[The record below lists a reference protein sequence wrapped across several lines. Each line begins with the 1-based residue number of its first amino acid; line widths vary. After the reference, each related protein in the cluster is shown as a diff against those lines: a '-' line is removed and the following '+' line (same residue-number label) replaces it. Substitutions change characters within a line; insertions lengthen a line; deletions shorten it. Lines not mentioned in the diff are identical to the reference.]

1 MCYHKFLKMQNH
13 PRRSLTQIILSND
26 SVEKYFEQLF
36 MTFSVVGIAM
46 QDVCMYACA
55 YVNQGYKATEW
66 LVRYVTAASAAA
78 SPLQVTLS
86 AFTFIRN
93 LRLAFVI
100 PCNRSCLPYGID
112 VTVIPSLAH
121 LIHPAFAC
129 LFTVDLYCIA
139 YILSS
144 TGISMP
150 RPVEDRNTDVND
162 ERTPLI
168 VVQRPTAER
177 GTDIAGPADSHDK
190 DHDVSQSI
198 TTLRAIFSAVALGGL
213 IFLQSTNISILTTTQ
228 SAIAGD
234 LDAFERTS
242 WFTSAY
248 LIAMSALGPLNGKLA
263 AVFTPRITIFA
274 STVLLAIGTIT
285 SGLANDFTGFIVG
298 RVFTGIGASGI
309 FTVSIIIVL
318 ELTSAKQRG
327 LAIGLLNSGFTVG
340 VAVGA
345 TAAGALLPVI
355 GWRWLFLG
363 QAPIALLGGAVLLL
377 SIPSTFTTGKQDES
391 KEPTLTRLARLD
403 YIGAVSLTASI
414 VLVLYSLGAP
424 RQIPL
429 LPLILS
435 PFVFAAFVLNEVY
448 LSSDPIIPISL
459 LKSRGLLLTCLAT
472 VGYMMARW
480 AVLFY
485 TPTYA
490 IAVRDW
496 SPASAGAILVPTN
509 AGFALGG
516 LLVGGL
522 HIRRSGSFYVPTLV
536 VYVLFPF
543 TMILMAVLSTH
554 DSNKWLYVLNV
565 LVSGGLTGAA
575 LNYNLAH
582 LLHLTPKSTHYV
594 ATSLLATFRGF
605 SGSFGSAIGGGMFTR
620 TLYNSLT
627 RQFAERGIRNE
638 ELVIRLLGSPALVGS
653 LEGVQKEVAVQGYE
667 EALKMLFFSGA
678 GLAALMIFVQAGT
691 GWKGA
696 AEEEAQGGIASAEE
710 REERI
715 DEA

>member
-1 MCYHKFLKMQNH
+1 MPK
-13 PRRSLTQIILSND
+13 
-26 SVEKYFEQLF
+26 SVEY
-36 MTFSVVGIAM
+36 
-46 QDVCMYACA
+46 
-55 YVNQGYKATEW
+55 
-66 LVRYVTAASAAA
+66 
-78 SPLQVTLS
+78 
-86 AFTFIRN
+86 
-93 LRLAFVI
+93 
-100 PCNRSCLPYGID
+100 RS
-112 VTVIPSLAH
+112 
-121 LIHPAFAC
+121 
-129 LFTVDLYCIA
+129 
-139 YILSS
+139 
-144 TGISMP
+144 
-150 RPVEDRNTDVND
+150 TDVND

-177 GTDIAGPADSHDK
+177 DRGINGTADSHNK

-285 SGLANDFTGFIVG
+285 SGLASDFAGFIVG
-298 RVFTGIGASGI
+298 RVFTGVGASGI

-345 TAAGALLPVI
+345 TAAGALLPIV

-363 QAPIALLGGAVLLL
+363 QAPIALLGGAALLL

-391 KEPTLTRLARLD
+391 KEPTLTRLAKLD
-403 YIGAVSLTASI
+403 YIGAISLTASI

-429 LPLILS
+429 LPLIMS

-448 LSSDPIIPISL
+448 LSSDPIIPIAL

-490 IAVRDW
+490 IAVRNW

-536 VYVLFPF
+536 VYILFPF
-543 TMILMAVLSTH
+543 TMILLAVLSTH
-554 DSNKWLYVLNV
+554 DSNKWLYVLDV

-605 SGSFGSAIGGGMFTR
+605 SGSFGSAIGGGMFSR

-627 RQFAERGIRNE
+627 RQFAEHGIRNE

-667 EALKMLFFSGA
+667 EALKMLFLSGA
-678 GLAALMIFVQAGT
+678 GLAALMIIVQAGT
-691 GWKGA
+691 GWNGA
-696 AEEEAQGGIASAEE
+696 GEEEAQAVSDSEEE
-710 REERI
+710 RDELI
-715 DEA
+715 DAA

>member
-1 MCYHKFLKMQNH
+1 V
-13 PRRSLTQIILSND
+13 P
-26 SVEKYFEQLF
+26 SV
-36 MTFSVVGIAM
+36 S
-46 QDVCMYACA
+46 
-55 YVNQGYKATEW
+55 
-66 LVRYVTAASAAA
+66 A
-78 SPLQVTLS
+78 SPSQKDRS
-86 AFTFIRN
+86 AFTFRSEGFT
-93 LRLAFVI
+93 LHAFVI
-100 PCNRSCLPYGID
+100 
-112 VTVIPSLAH
+112 
-121 LIHPAFAC
+121 
-129 LFTVDLYCIA
+129 
-139 YILSS
+139 SS
-144 TGISMP
+144 TRPFSLQLYYIIILCSYWSATYLGVILTLPEERSHSLMP
-150 RPVEDRNTDVND
+150 QPAKPQRADDD

-168 VVQRPTAER
+168 LVQPPTGER
-177 GTDIAGPADSHDK
+177 DRGINGPADARNTDN
-190 DHDVSQSI
+190 DVSQSI
-198 TTLRAIFSAVALGGL
+198 TTLRTVFSALALGGL

-234 LDAFERTS
+234 LDAFEKTS

-263 AVFTPRITIFA
+263 AVFTPRLTIFA

-285 SGLANDFTGFIVG
+285 SGLANDFTGFIAG
-298 RVFTGIGASGI
+298 RVLTGVGASGI
-309 FTVSIIIVL
+309 FTISIIIVL

-345 TAAGALLPVI
+345 TAAGALLPVV

-363 QAPIALLGGAVLLL
+363 QAPIALLGGVVLLL
-377 SIPSTFTTGKQDES
+377 SIPSTFTTGKQDDS
-391 KEPTLTRLARLD
+391 KVPTPTRLAKLD
-403 YIGAVSLTASI
+403 YIGAITLTASI

-424 RQIPL
+424 RHIPL
-429 LPLILS
+429 LPLVLS
-435 PFVFAAFVLNEVY
+435 PFVFATFILNEVY
-448 LSSDPIIPISL
+448 VSTDPIIPISL

-490 IAVRDW
+490 IAVRNW

-536 VYVLFPF
+536 VYIFFPF
-543 TMILMAVLSTH
+543 TMVLLAMLSTH
-554 DSNKWLYVLNV
+554 DSNKWLYVLDV
-565 LVSGGLTGAA
+565 LVSGALTGAA

-582 LLHLTPKSTHYV
+582 VLHLTPKNTHYV

-605 SGSFGSAIGGGMFTR
+605 SGSFGSAIGGGMFSR

-627 RQFAERGIRNE
+627 RQFAERGIKNE

-653 LEGVQKEVAVQGYE
+653 LEGVQKEVAVKGYE
-667 EALKMLFFSGA
+667 EALKMLFLSGA
-678 GLAALMIFVQAGT
+678 GLAALMVFVQAGT

-696 AEEEAQGGIASAEE
+696 GEECAQAANEEE
-710 REERI
+710 REEPI
-715 DEA
+715 DGAENAA

>member
-1 MCYHKFLKMQNH
+1 
-13 PRRSLTQIILSND
+13 
-26 SVEKYFEQLF
+26 
-36 MTFSVVGIAM
+36 
-46 QDVCMYACA
+46 
-55 YVNQGYKATEW
+55 
-66 LVRYVTAASAAA
+66 
-78 SPLQVTLS
+78 
-86 AFTFIRN
+86 
-93 LRLAFVI
+93 
-100 PCNRSCLPYGID
+100 
-112 VTVIPSLAH
+112 
-121 LIHPAFAC
+121 
-129 LFTVDLYCIA
+129 
-139 YILSS
+139 
-144 TGISMP
+144 MP
-150 RPVEDRNTDVND
+150 RPNQQPRRTNVND

-168 VVQRPTAER
+168 LVQPPSAESDR
-177 GTDIAGPADSHDK
+177 DFNSASNASTNDYDDHKK
-190 DHDVSQSI
+190 DNDVSQSI
-198 TTLRAIFSAVALGGL
+198 TAARAIFSAIALGGL

-228 SAIAGD
+228 SAIAAD
-234 LDAFERTS
+234 LDAFDKTT

-263 AVFTPRITIFA
+263 AVFTPRITMFA

-285 SGLANDFTGFIVG
+285 SGLAGDFSSFIIG
-298 RVFTGIGASGI
+298 RVFTGIGAAGI

-327 LAIGLLNSGFTVG
+327 LAIGLLNTGFTIG

-345 TAAGALLPVI
+345 TAAGALLPTV

-363 QAPIALLGGAVLLL
+363 QAPIALVGGVCLLF
-377 SIPSTFTTGKQDES
+377 SIPSTFTTGKQDDS
-391 KEPTLTRLARLD
+391 GVPTLTRLAKLD
-403 YIGAVSLTASI
+403 YLGAITLTTSI
-414 VLVLYSLGAP
+414 VLLLYSLGAP
-424 RQIPL
+424 RHIPL

-435 PFVFAAFVLNEVY
+435 PIVFATFVLNELY
-448 LSSDPIIPISL
+448 LSSDPIIPVSL

-490 IAVRDW
+490 IAIRNW
-496 SPASAGAILVPTN
+496 SPASAGAILIPTN

-522 HIRRSGSFYVPTLV
+522 HIRRSGSFYIPTLV
-536 VYVLFPF
+536 VYAAFPITMVLLA
-543 TMILMAVLSTH
+543 MLSTH
-554 DSNKWLYVLNV
+554 DSNKWLYVLDV

-605 SGSFGSAIGGGMFTR
+605 SGSFGSAIGGGMFSR

-627 RQFAERGIRNE
+627 RQFAEHGIQNE
-638 ELVIRLLGSPALVGS
+638 DLVVRLLGSPALVGS
-653 LEGVQKEVAVQGYE
+653 LEGVQKEIAIRGYE
-667 EALKMLFFSGA
+667 EAVKMLFLSFA
-678 GLAALMIFVQAGT
+678 GLAALMILVQAGT

-696 AEEEAQGGIASAEE
+696 AVEEEAVEEGRDGLDDE
-710 REERI
+710 REPLVEGQ
-715 DEA
+715 EHAA

>member
-1 MCYHKFLKMQNH
+1 
-13 PRRSLTQIILSND
+13 
-26 SVEKYFEQLF
+26 
-36 MTFSVVGIAM
+36 
-46 QDVCMYACA
+46 
-55 YVNQGYKATEW
+55 
-66 LVRYVTAASAAA
+66 
-78 SPLQVTLS
+78 
-86 AFTFIRN
+86 
-93 LRLAFVI
+93 
-100 PCNRSCLPYGID
+100 
-112 VTVIPSLAH
+112 
-121 LIHPAFAC
+121 
-129 LFTVDLYCIA
+129 
-139 YILSS
+139 
-144 TGISMP
+144 MP
-150 RPVEDRNTDVND
+150 RPIKDRRDVED
-162 ERTPLI
+162 ERAPLI
-168 VVQRPTAER
+168 LVQPPTGER
-177 GTDIAGPADSHDK
+177 GSDINGPGDAHNK
-190 DHDVSQSI
+190 DNDVSQSI
-198 TTLRAIFSAVALGGL
+198 TTLRTVFSALALGGL

-274 STVLLAIGTIT
+274 STVLLAIGTII

-298 RVFTGIGASGI
+298 RVFTGVGASGI

-345 TAAGALLPVI
+345 TAAGALLPVV

-377 SIPSTFTTGKQDES
+377 SIPSTFTTGKQDDS
-391 KEPTLTRLARLD
+391 RVPTLTRLAKLD
-403 YIGAVSLTASI
+403 YFGAMSLTASI

-424 RQIPL
+424 RHIPL
-429 LPLILS
+429 LPLVLS
-435 PFVFAAFVLNEVY
+435 PFVFTAFVLNEVY
-448 LSSDPIIPISL
+448 LASDPIIPVSL
-459 LKSRGLLLTCLAT
+459 LRSRGLLLTCLAT

-490 IAVRDW
+490 IAVRNW

-522 HIRRSGSFYVPTLV
+522 HIRRSGSFYLPTLV
-536 VYVLFPF
+536 VYILFPF
-543 TMILMAVLSTH
+543 TMVLLAVLSTH
-554 DSNKWLYVLNV
+554 DSNKWLYVLDI

-605 SGSFGSAIGGGMFTR
+605 SGSFGSAIGGGMFSR

-627 RQFAERGIRNE
+627 RQFAERGIKNE

-653 LEGVQKEVAVQGYE
+653 LEGLQKEVAVKGYE
-667 EALKMLFFSGA
+667 EALKMLFLSGA

-691 GWKGA
+691 GWRA
-696 AEEEAQGGIASAEE
+696 AGEEIPEAVNESEEE

-715 DEA
+715 DGAENAA

>member
-1 MCYHKFLKMQNH
+1 MPPADQS
-13 PRRSLTQIILSND
+13 RR
-26 SVEKYFEQLF
+26 
-36 MTFSVVGIAM
+36 A
-46 QDVCMYACA
+46 
-55 YVNQGYKATEW
+55 
-66 LVRYVTAASAAA
+66 RTA
-78 SPLQVTLS
+78 
-86 AFTFIRN
+86 F
-93 LRLAFVI
+93 
-100 PCNRSCLPYGID
+100 
-112 VTVIPSLAH
+112 
-121 LIHPAFAC
+121 
-129 LFTVDLYCIA
+129 
-139 YILSS
+139 
-144 TGISMP
+144 
-150 RPVEDRNTDVND
+150 ND

-168 VVQRPTAER
+168 LVQPPTAER
-177 GTDIAGPADSHDK
+177 DRGVIGSSDEQNK

-198 TTLRAIFSAVALGGL
+198 TTLRAVFSAVALGLL

-228 SAIAGD
+228 SAIAED
-234 LDAFERTS
+234 LEAFDKTS

-274 STVLLAIGTIT
+274 STVSLAIGVIA
-285 SGLANDFTGFIVG
+285 SGLSSDFTGFIVG
-298 RVFTGIGASGI
+298 RVFTGVGASGI

-327 LAIGLLNSGFTVG
+327 LAIGLLNTGFTIG

-345 TAAGALLPVI
+345 TAAGALLPAV

-363 QAPIALLGGAVLLL
+363 QAPIALLGGASLLL
-377 SIPSTFTTGKQDES
+377 SIPSTFTTGKDEDA
-391 KEPTLTRLARLD
+391 KVPTLTRLARLD
-403 YIGAVSLTASI
+403 YVGAISLTASI
-414 VLVLYSLGAP
+414 VLMLYSLGAP

-429 LPLILS
+429 LPLLMS
-435 PFVFAAFVLNEVY
+435 PFVFATFVLNELY
-448 LSSDPIIPISL
+448 LSRDPIIPVAL

-490 IAVRDW
+490 IAVRNW

-509 AGFALGG
+509 GGFALGG

-522 HIRRSGSFYVPTLV
+522 HIRRSGSFYLPTLV
-536 VYVLFPF
+536 VYILFPF
-543 TMILMAVLSTH
+543 TMVLLAMLSTH
-554 DSNKWLYVLNV
+554 DSNKWLYVLDV

-605 SGSFGSAIGGGMFTR
+605 SGSFGSAIGGGMFSR

-627 RQFAERGIRNE
+627 RQFAEHGIKNE
-638 ELVIRLLGSPALVGS
+638 QLVVRLLGSPALVGS
-653 LEGVQKEVAVQGYE
+653 LEGVQKEVAVKGYE
-667 EALKMLFFSGA
+667 EAIKMLFLSGA
-678 GLAALMIFVQAGT
+678 GLAALMVLVQAGT
-691 GWKGA
+691 GWKGV
-696 AEEEAQGGIASAEE
+696 EEETEPVDGSEE
-710 REERI
+710 ESEDLIDATER
-715 DEA
+715 AA

>member
-1 MCYHKFLKMQNH
+1 
-13 PRRSLTQIILSND
+13 
-26 SVEKYFEQLF
+26 
-36 MTFSVVGIAM
+36 
-46 QDVCMYACA
+46 
-55 YVNQGYKATEW
+55 
-66 LVRYVTAASAAA
+66 
-78 SPLQVTLS
+78 
-86 AFTFIRN
+86 
-93 LRLAFVI
+93 
-100 PCNRSCLPYGID
+100 
-112 VTVIPSLAH
+112 
-121 LIHPAFAC
+121 
-129 LFTVDLYCIA
+129 
-139 YILSS
+139 
-144 TGISMP
+144 MP
-150 RPVEDRNTDVND
+150 KPVEYRSTDVND

-177 GTDIAGPADSHDK
+177 DRDITGTADSHNK

-228 SAIAGD
+228 SAIAAD

-285 SGLANDFTGFIVG
+285 SGLASDFAGFIVG
-298 RVFTGIGASGI
+298 RVFTGVGASGI

-345 TAAGALLPVI
+345 TAAGALLPVV

-363 QAPIALLGGAVLLL
+363 QAPIALLGGAMLLL

-391 KEPTLTRLARLD
+391 KEPTLTRLAKLD
-403 YIGAVSLTASI
+403 YIGAMSLTVSI

-424 RQIPL
+424 RHIPL
-429 LPLILS
+429 LPLIMS

-448 LSSDPIIPISL
+448 LSSDPIIPIAL

-490 IAVRDW
+490 IAVRNW

-536 VYVLFPF
+536 VYILFPF
-543 TMILMAVLSTH
+543 TMILLAVLSTH
-554 DSNKWLYVLNV
+554 DSNKWLYVLDV

-605 SGSFGSAIGGGMFTR
+605 SGSFGSAIGGGMFSR

-667 EALKMLFFSGA
+667 EALKMLFLSGA

-691 GWKGA
+691 GWTG
-696 AEEEAQGGIASAEE
+696 AEEEETQAVSDSEEE
-710 REERI
+710 RDELI
-715 DEA
+715 DAA

>member
-1 MCYHKFLKMQNH
+1 MPQPVR
-13 PRRSLTQIILSND
+13 PRR
-26 SVEKYFEQLF
+26 
-36 MTFSVVGIAM
+36 A
-46 QDVCMYACA
+46 
-55 YVNQGYKATEW
+55 
-66 LVRYVTAASAAA
+66 
-78 SPLQVTLS
+78 
-86 AFTFIRN
+86 
-93 LRLAFVI
+93 
-100 PCNRSCLPYGID
+100 
-112 VTVIPSLAH
+112 
-121 LIHPAFAC
+121 
-129 LFTVDLYCIA
+129 
-139 YILSS
+139 
-144 TGISMP
+144 
-150 RPVEDRNTDVND
+150 DVND

-168 VVQRPTAER
+168 LVQPPTGER
-177 GTDIAGPADSHDK
+177 DRDLSGPADPRDK
-190 DHDVSQSI
+190 DNDISQSI
-198 TTLRAIFSAVALGGL
+198 TTLRTVFSALALGGL

-234 LDAFERTS
+234 LDAFEKTS

-263 AVFTPRITIFA
+263 AVFTPRLTIFA

-285 SGLANDFTGFIVG
+285 SGLANDFTGFIAG
-298 RVFTGIGASGI
+298 RVLTGVGASGI
-309 FTVSIIIVL
+309 FTISIIIVL

-345 TAAGALLPVI
+345 TAAGALLPVV

-363 QAPIALLGGAVLLL
+363 QAPIALIGGAVLLL
-377 SIPSTFTTGKQDES
+377 SIPSTFTTGKQDDS
-391 KEPTLTRLARLD
+391 KVPTVTRLAKLD
-403 YIGAVSLTASI
+403 YIGAITLTASI

-424 RQIPL
+424 RHIPL

-435 PFVFAAFVLNEVY
+435 PFVFATFILNEVY

-490 IAVRDW
+490 IAVRNW

-536 VYVLFPF
+536 VYILFPF
-543 TMILMAVLSTH
+543 TMVLLAMLSTH
-554 DSNKWLYVLNV
+554 DSNKWLYVLDV
-565 LVSGGLTGAA
+565 LVSGALTGAA

-582 LLHLTPKSTHYV
+582 VLHLTPKNTHYV

-605 SGSFGSAIGGGMFTR
+605 SGSFGSAIGGGMFSR

-627 RQFAERGIRNE
+627 RQFAERGINND

-653 LEGVQKEVAVQGYE
+653 LKGVQKEVAVKGYE
-667 EALKMLFFSGA
+667 EALKMLFLSGA

-691 GWKGA
+691 GWKDAGGES
-696 AEEEAQGGIASAEE
+696 AEAVNEEE
-710 REERI
+710 REELI
-715 DEA
+715 DGGENTA

>member
-1 MCYHKFLKMQNH
+1 MPQPVK
-13 PRRSLTQIILSND
+13 PRR
-26 SVEKYFEQLF
+26 
-36 MTFSVVGIAM
+36 A
-46 QDVCMYACA
+46 
-55 YVNQGYKATEW
+55 
-66 LVRYVTAASAAA
+66 
-78 SPLQVTLS
+78 
-86 AFTFIRN
+86 
-93 LRLAFVI
+93 
-100 PCNRSCLPYGID
+100 
-112 VTVIPSLAH
+112 
-121 LIHPAFAC
+121 
-129 LFTVDLYCIA
+129 
-139 YILSS
+139 
-144 TGISMP
+144 
-150 RPVEDRNTDVND
+150 DVND

-168 VVQRPTAER
+168 LVQPPTGER
-177 GTDIAGPADSHDK
+177 DRGLNGPADAHNK
-190 DHDVSQSI
+190 DNDVSQSI
-198 TTLRAIFSAVALGGL
+198 TTLRTVFSALALGGL

-234 LDAFERTS
+234 LDAFEKTS

-263 AVFTPRITIFA
+263 AVFTPRLTIFA
-274 STVLLAIGTIT
+274 STVLLAIGTII
-285 SGLANDFTGFIVG
+285 SGLSNDFTGFIAG
-298 RVFTGIGASGI
+298 RVFTGVGASGI
-309 FTVSIIIVL
+309 FTISIIIVL

-345 TAAGALLPVI
+345 TAAGALLPVV

-377 SIPSTFTTGKQDES
+377 SIPSTFTTGKQDDS
-391 KEPTLTRLARLD
+391 KVPTLTRLAKLD
-403 YIGAVSLTASI
+403 YIGAITLTASI

-424 RQIPL
+424 RHIPL
-429 LPLILS
+429 LPLVLS
-435 PFVFAAFVLNEVY
+435 PFVFATFILNEVY

-490 IAVRDW
+490 IAVRNW

-536 VYVLFPF
+536 VYILFPF
-543 TMILMAVLSTH
+543 TMVLLAILSTH
-554 DSNKWLYVLNV
+554 DSNKWLYVLDV

-605 SGSFGSAIGGGMFTR
+605 SGSFGSAIGGGMFSR

-627 RQFAERGIRNE
+627 RQFAERGIKNE
-638 ELVIRLLGSPALVGS
+638 DLVIRLLGSPALVGS
-653 LEGVQKEVAVQGYE
+653 LEGVQKEVAVKGYE
-667 EALKMLFFSGA
+667 EALKMLFLSGA

-691 GWKGA
+691 GWKA
-696 AEEEAQGGIASAEE
+696 AGDEPAEAANEPEGE
-710 REERI
+710 REELI
-715 DEA
+715 DGAENAA

>member
-1 MCYHKFLKMQNH
+1 MPH
-13 PRRSLTQIILSND
+13 
-26 SVEKYFEQLF
+26 SVQHNEQHH
-36 MTFSVVGIAM
+36 AM
-46 QDVCMYACA
+46 
-55 YVNQGYKATEW
+55 
-66 LVRYVTAASAAA
+66 
-78 SPLQVTLS
+78 
-86 AFTFIRN
+86 
-93 LRLAFVI
+93 
-100 PCNRSCLPYGID
+100 
-112 VTVIPSLAH
+112 
-121 LIHPAFAC
+121 
-129 LFTVDLYCIA
+129 VD
-139 YILSS
+139 
-144 TGISMP
+144 
-150 RPVEDRNTDVND
+150 D

-168 VVQRPTAER
+168 LVQPPTGER
-177 GTDIAGPADSHDK
+177 DRGINAPADIHNK
-190 DHDVSQSI
+190 DDDVSQST
-198 TTLRAIFSAVALGGL
+198 TTLRTVCSALALGGL

-285 SGLANDFTGFIVG
+285 SGLANDFTGFIIG
-298 RVFTGIGASGI
+298 RVLTGIGASGI
-309 FTVSIIIVL
+309 FTISIIIVL

-345 TAAGALLPVI
+345 TAAGALLPVV

-391 KEPTLTRLARLD
+391 KVPTLTRLAKLD
-403 YIGAVSLTASI
+403 YVGAISLTASI

-424 RQIPL
+424 RHIPL
-429 LPLILS
+429 LPLTMS
-435 PFVFAAFVLNEVY
+435 PFVFATFLLNEIY
-448 LSSDPIIPISL
+448 LSSDPIIPIAL

-490 IAVRDW
+490 IAVRNW

-509 AGFALGG
+509 AGFAVGG

-536 VYVLFPF
+536 VYILFPF
-543 TMILMAVLSTH
+543 TMVLLAILSTH
-554 DSNKWLYVLNV
+554 DSNKWLYVLDI
-565 LVSGGLTGAA
+565 LASGGLTGAA

-605 SGSFGSAIGGGMFTR
+605 SGSFGSAIGGGMFSR

-627 RQFAERGIRNE
+627 RQFAERGIKNE

-653 LEGVQKEVAVQGYE
+653 LEGLQKEVAVRGYE
-667 EALKMLFFSGA
+667 EALRMLFLGGA
-678 GLAALMIFVQAGT
+678 ALAALMVFVQAGT
-691 GWKGA
+691 GWKA
-696 AEEEAQGGIASAEE
+696 AGEEVDTTANGSEE
-710 REERI
+710 REEPL
-715 DEA
+715 DGAENAV